1 MKPKDYGIDITTIK
15 IDDEKEDI
23 KEEMDEIQS
32 DEITEESVDN
42 ILENFSLDEVDITDI
57 DI

>member
-1 MKPKDYGIDITTIK
+1 MKPKDYGVDITTIRVE
-15 IDDEKEDI
+15 DEKEDI
-23 KEEMDEIQS
+23 EEEKEEIQS

-42 ILENFSLDEVDITDI
+42 ILENFSLDEVDITEI